1 MQSKG
6 RLGILLRGIAA
17 ACVIVVPEFA
27 LAIETTLTAQGASEE
42 LTERLHGA
50 SSAMSAESRG
60 LTSGQ
65 EILAASL
72 SDYNTLVQVLYDEG
86 YFSPVVH
93 IRLDGQEAAYI
104 GALNTPKTIGRVV
117 IDVTIGPP
125 FRFGRAE
132 IGPLA
137 PETDLPEG
145 YASGQSA
152 STGAI
157 RDAGI
162 AAIGGWRNVGHA
174 KARVGGQR
182 ITANHQTAELNAE
195 INMAPGPKLRFGAM
209 AFSGESRA
217 RPEAMA
223 RIAGFPV
230 GEVYH
235 PDQVQKIGTRLRRTG
250 TFSSVS
256 IKEAEVPNP
265 DGTLDFVTTVEDMPL
280 RRISFGVE
288 ISSTEGLDLSAKWTH
303 RNLWGAAERLRFEA
317 TLRNI
322 GGQEDLDGR
331 LSLRLDLPASLGPDD
346 NVFYLAEIERLN
358 QTHYTATRGLL
369 GVGVRRVFSDYL
381 FAEVALTGGMTISN
395 DAFGKDR
402 RFSTIALPIKIEW
415 DKRNDKVNATKGF
428 FLDSR
433 VTPFTGF
440 SNTES
445 GMRLYAD
452 GRGYISLTQ
461 SNSIVLAG
469 RVQIGS
475 VLGASQ
481 QGTSPEYLFFSG
493 GAGTV
498 RGQPYESLGIPV
510 GVGVAGGRSILAL
523 SGEIRGRV
531 TEKISLVGFF
541 DFGAVDAGSFVD
553 GNSPYHSGAGLGVR
567 YDLGGFGPLRLDLA
581 MPVDGTTNDG
591 LQFYLGIGQA
601 F

>member
-1 MQSKG
+1 MQSRG
-6 RLGILLRGIAA
+6 RLGTVLRGIAV
-17 ACVIVVPEFA
+17 ACAIFVPGSA
-27 LAIETTLTAQGASEE
+27 LALEATLSAPGASED
-42 LTERLHGA
+42 LTERLREA
-50 SSAMSAESRG
+50 SSAMSSESRG
-60 LTSGQ
+60 LVTGQ

-72 SDYNTLVQVLYDEG
+72 SDYHTLLQVLYDEG

-93 IRLDGQEAAYI
+93 IRLDGREAAYI
-104 GALNTPKTIGRVV
+104 GPLKTPKTVGRIA

-137 PETDLPEG
+137 PETSLPEG
-145 YASGQSA
+145 YASGQPA

-162 AAIGGWRNVGHA
+162 AAVGGWRNAGHA
-174 KARVGGQR
+174 KAGVGGQR
-182 ITANHQTAELNAE
+182 IVANHRAAELDAE
-195 INMAPGPKLRFGAM
+195 IRMAPGPKLRFGDM
-209 AFSGESRA
+209 AFSGDSRV

-223 RIAGFPV
+223 RIAGFPT

-235 PDQVQKIGTRLRRTG
+235 PEQVQKIGTRLRRTG

-256 IKEAEVPNP
+256 IKEDEVPNP
-265 DGTLDFVTTVEDMPL
+265 DATLDFVTTIEDMPL

-288 ISSTEGLDLSAKWTH
+288 LSSTEGLDLSAKWTH

-317 TLRNI
+317 AIRNI
-322 GGQEDLDGR
+322 GGQEDIDGR

-346 NVFYLAEIERLN
+346 NMFYLAEIERRD
-358 QTHYTATRGLL
+358 QTHYTATWGLL
-369 GVGVRRVFSDYL
+369 GVGVRRVFSDNL
-381 FAEVALTGGMTISN
+381 FAEVALNAGLTISD
-395 DAFGKDR
+395 DAFGSGR
-402 RFSTIALPIKIEW
+402 RFKTISLPVKVEW
-415 DKRNDKVNATKGF
+415 DKRNDKVNATEGF

-445 GMRLYAD
+445 GMQFYAD
-452 GRGYISLTQ
+452 GRGYLSLTQ
-461 SNSIVLAG
+461 SSSIVLAG
-469 RVQIGS
+469 RVQVGS

-481 QGTSPEYLFFSG
+481 QGISPEYLFFSG

-510 GVGVAGGRSILAL
+510 GTGVAGGRSLLAL

-531 TEKISLVGFF
+531 TDKISLVGFF
-541 DFGAVDAGSFVD
+541 DFGAVDADSFVD

-581 MPVDGTTNDG
+581 MPIDGVTGDG